1 MEQNKVRNIIALN
14 VDTGEI
20 EADLK
25 LRGNQRLGIKSSLT
39 QGQKEHLDKKRLKRV
54 TQNH

>member
-25 LRGNQRLGIKSSLT
+25 LRGNQRLGIKNILT
-39 QGQKEHLDKKRLKRV
+39 KKRHKRV